1 MADACRLI
9 ILLLAEVF
17 LFMIYV
23 KFFASVRERVGV
35 GEISLLI
42 PEGGVTVAE
51 VLLLAEDATGVLLQD
66 AHLLAAVN
74 LQHVPFSGV
83 VHDGDEVAFFP
94 PVTGG

>member
-1 MADACRLI
+1 MAGACRLI
-9 ILLLAEVF
+9 ILLLAEVL
-17 LFMIYV
+17 LFMIHV
-23 KFFASVRERVGV
+23 KFFASVRERIGV
-35 GEISLLI
+35 GEIFLAV

-51 VLLLAEDATGVLLQD
+51 VLALAEGEAGVPLQD

>member
-1 MADACRLI
+1 
-9 ILLLAEVF
+9 
-17 LFMIYV
+17 MIYV

-35 GEISLLI
+35 GEISLLM